1 MRWPDRRLAVRTRL
15 SLFVVGVLTLALAAS
30 IFAFDAVLSHR
41 LYGSATALAQSQAR
55 AGLTGL
61 TVVGGALIPP
71 EAPDDGSADNTVW
84 IFAGKR
90 LVEAPRA
97 DAATA
102 RAAASLAGG
111 PERAFTVAG
120 RVRLYAV
127 PVVRN
132 GTRAGTV
139 VAAVALRPYDESRR
153 TARIGSIALAIAFLA
168 AVALLSRSLLA
179 GALRP
184 VSKMTAD
191 AASWSETDLDRRFAL
206 GEPYD
211 ELTTLARTLD
221 GLLDRL
227 AASTRRERR
236 LLAEISHELRT
247 PLARIAAETEL
258 ALRRDRPSTEYRE
271 SLAAV
276 ARSTDQMTRT
286 IETLMAAARQES
298 TPSGRT
304 SDAGDALARVVAA
317 TRAAAEAAGLELR
330 LARPAGSIR
339 VRADSDVVERAV
351 QPIVENA
358 ILYGKSFV
366 AVELSSADSSVVI
379 TVSDDGPGVADDE
392 RHRIFEPGVR
402 GHAGEQRVGDGAG
415 LGLALAQRLARSCG
429 GDITAR
435 ASTTGGQFAVTL
447 PAA

>member
-1 MRWPDRRLAVRTRL
+1 
-15 SLFVVGVLTLALAAS
+15 
-30 IFAFDAVLSHR
+30 
-41 LYGSATALAQSQAR
+41 
-55 AGLTGL
+55 
-61 TVVGGALIPP
+61 
-71 EAPDDGSADNTVW
+71 
-84 IFAGKR
+84 
-90 LVEAPRA
+90 
-97 DAATA
+97 
-102 RAAASLAGG
+102 
-111 PERAFTVAG
+111 
-120 RVRLYAV
+120 
-127 PVVRN
+127 
-132 GTRAGTV
+132 
-139 VAAVALRPYDESRR
+139 
-153 TARIGSIALAIAFLA
+153 
-168 AVALLSRSLLA
+168 
-179 GALRP
+179 
-184 VSKMTAD
+184 
-191 AASWSETDLDRRFAL
+191 
-206 GEPYD
+206 
-211 ELTTLARTLD
+211 
-221 GLLDRL
+221 
-227 AASTRRERR
+227 
-236 LLAEISHELRT
+236 
-247 PLARIAAETEL
+247 
-258 ALRRDRPSTEYRE
+258 
-271 SLAAV
+271 
-276 ARSTDQMTRT
+276 MTRT